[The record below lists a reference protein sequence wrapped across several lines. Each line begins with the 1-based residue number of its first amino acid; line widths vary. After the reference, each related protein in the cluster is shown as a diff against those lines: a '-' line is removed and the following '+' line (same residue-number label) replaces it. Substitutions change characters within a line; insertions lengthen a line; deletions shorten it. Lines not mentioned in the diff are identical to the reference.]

1 MGQKILK
8 FYEFVDDELGLVG
21 KIKLAQRTKIPST
34 LAASVPDSPENLALF
49 MTEVKGVTGK
59 APPL

>member
-8 FYEFVDDELGLVG
+8 FYEFVDDELGLLG

-34 LAASVPDSPENLALF
+34 LAASVPDSPENLELF

-59 APPL
+59 VPQL